1 MDVQNLLKALENEN
15 NNKFLKLNNTKIKE
29 MKLEILKELQL
40 PKEELI
46 TYMKKLN
53 EYMYVDEMIDLR
65 IGGFIRWIPL
75 KDPDEIYLTPGAIL
89 SDVNIT
95 DSGILLNCKNF
106 AKKHYQIKLDE
117 CLVFQKLSEQEKV
130 LLFALDTLS

>member
-1 MDVQNLLKALENEN
+1 MDVKNLLKALENEN